1 MTQIGADNELYPNDD
16 ETDEL
21 DEILSLQQQDKEVLM
36 EGDSFNESNQ
46 VLDSWTSVD
55 DIVQV

>member
-21 DEILSLQQQDKEVLM
+21 DEILSLQQQDKKVLM
-36 EGDSFNESNQ
+36 EGDSLNESNQ
-46 VLDSWTSVD
+46 VKF
-55 DIVQV
+55 IFK